1 LAISKSRTV
10 EKANCLTQDIQR
22 PASLDE
28 HPLRRRT
35 YRVPTPSILAMRTLV
50 DECLFMFI
58 SGALIHGRPRMGKS
72 YAIEFLMSDL
82 RARHPTIAV
91 YKMRSVKA
99 QFPSENSF
107 FAALLHAVKHAA
119 QSSASKAALRGR
131 LVHKLRQVAD
141 IAGDD
146 RVILFIDEAQNLR
159 EIEYEWLRDV
169 HDELENNGLRL
180 FTFLIGQHQLL
191 AQKSAFQAQDK
202 EQIVARFMIE
212 QLAFRGISSEA
223 ECNAVINAYD
233 DGEFPASSGWS
244 YTRFYVPRAHSAG
257 LRLAESGPRLWRAFE
272 AAHVIAE
279 VDGPPEIPMKYFTAA
294 IEAALLSS
302 AANDAPTLAFDSA
315 FWSAMVER
323 SRYVMARRA
332 ARPVLTA
339 ITTR

>member
-1 LAISKSRTV
+1 MAL
-10 EKANCLTQDIQR
+10 
-22 PASLDE
+22 
-28 HPLRRRT
+28 
-35 YRVPTPSILAMRTLV
+35 RTLV

-82 RARHPTIAV
+82 KAHQPKVSV
-91 YKMRSVKA
+91 YKMRWIKPQVS
-99 QFPSENSF
+99 SENSF
-107 FAALLHAVKHAA
+107 FAALLHAVKHPA
-119 QSSASKAALRGR
+119 QSAASKAGLRGR

-141 IAGDD
+141 NAGDD

-169 HDELENNGLRL
+169 HDDLENNGLRL

-212 QLAFRGISSEA
+212 ELAFRGISSEA
-223 ECNAVINAYD
+223 ECTAVMDAYD
-233 DGEFPASSGWS
+233 KGEFPASSGWS
-244 YTRFYVPRAHSAG
+244 YTRFFVPRAHCAG
-257 LRLAESGPRLWRAFE
+257 LRLVESGPRLWRAFE
-272 AAHVIAE
+272 AAHVKAE

-294 IEAALLSS
+294 IEAALLTS
-302 AANDAPTLAFDSA
+302 ADSDTQTLVFDST

-332 ARPVLTA
+332 GRPMLTT
-339 ITTR
+339 ITSR